1 MLVNSF
7 HSALKH
13 AVEAFKGISVNVSPD
28 ILASAVR
35 YEVMGRKMHVQMSI
49 PPGFVCHD
57 MRPAGD
63 VRLDDQKQDRRRRA
77 RDVEG
82 TRPAPLGT
90 PLYKSHHCML
100 VGKAAPDLGP
110 LSRPMKVS
118 SISTV
123 T

>member
-1 MLVNSF
+1 MLVNSL

-63 VRLDDQKQDRRRRA
+63 VRLDDQKKDRPRRA
-77 RDVEG
+77 VVDVQHPVKLVSRNTLLARG
-82 TRPAPLGT
+82 YQMKRQRPLGQRNVAPL
-90 PLYKSHHCML
+90 H
-100 VGKAAPDLGP
+100 D
-110 LSRPMKVS
+110 RPVRNGE
-118 SISTV
+118 
-123 T
+123 